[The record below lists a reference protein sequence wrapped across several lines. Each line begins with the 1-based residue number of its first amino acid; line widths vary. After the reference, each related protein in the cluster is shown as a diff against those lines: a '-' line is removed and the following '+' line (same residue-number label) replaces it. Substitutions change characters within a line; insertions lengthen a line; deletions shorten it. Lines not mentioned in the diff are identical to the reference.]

1 MEKEHN
7 AKGIKKIPSNRRHHK
22 RSQKS
27 GIRPKRQK
35 LSFSSKAGQWLEPR
49 ILLIATGFT
58 ILGLCLQI
66 IAISTDSWLI
76 IDGPDNSLR
85 NVSGPVLIKAYSGLW
100 RLCKTEMH
108 KGKNDLG
115 SKNAQHI
122 DTVCVRHKFFS
133 SKDSESENREFESNH
148 L

>member
-1 MEKEHN
+1 MENEHN
-7 AKGIKKIPSNRRHHK
+7 TKGIKKKTSDRRQHK

-35 LSFSSKAGQWLEPR
+35 LSFSSKAAQWLEPR
-49 ILLIATGFT
+49 ILLISTGFT

-76 IDGPDNSLR
+76 MDGTDHSHI
-85 NVSGPVLIKAYSGLW
+85 NVSGPVLVKAYSGLW

-108 KGKNDLG
+108 KGNDALG
-115 SKNAQHI
+115 SRNVQH
-122 DTVCVRHKFFS
+122 TGKFIANYDLKMKFCS
-133 SKDSESENREFESNH
+133 PI
-148 L
+148 